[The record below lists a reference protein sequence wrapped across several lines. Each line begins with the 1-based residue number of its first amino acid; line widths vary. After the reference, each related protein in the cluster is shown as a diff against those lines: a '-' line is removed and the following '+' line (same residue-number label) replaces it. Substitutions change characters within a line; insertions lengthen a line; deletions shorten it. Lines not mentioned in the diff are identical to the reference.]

1 MLRANSCSGLVKS
14 SGAGVAGAAHTPQL
28 TAHETPGRARQSG
41 LQAAPGSVIE
51 LGTPRL
57 EEGCSCYW
65 TTPQAC
71 PRPSAPSPQ
80 GVAVG
85 LGQKEHPVLLVEA
98 PVNLKAKREKMTQVM
113 VETLN
118 VPARYATTQAC
129 VLLPYGSAGPV
140 RTSVP
145 KPPASPLILL

>member
-1 MLRANSCSGLVKS
+1 M
-14 SGAGVAGAAHTPQL
+14 QL
-28 TAHETPGRARQSG
+28 
-41 LQAAPGSVIE
+41 
-51 LGTPRL
+51 LG
-57 EEGCSCYW
+57 W
-65 TTPQAC
+65 TTPQAR

-98 PVNLKAKREKMTQVM
+98 PVNLKAKREKMTQV
-113 VETLN
+113 ETLN

-129 VLLPYGSAGPV
+129 VLLPYPSAGPV

-145 KPPASPLILL
+145 EPPASPLILL